1 MWVVNKKLTLKIFI
15 TDMPLFVT
23 MLKVSTLFFLL
34 ICIPAMGQE
43 YKVSG
48 HVKQTDGTEVAF
60 ANILLYKVSD
70 TSFFKGAASDEK
82 GFFSFDNIIHNQYLI
97 RASYIGSH
105 SSYKKVEVNSDLDI
119 GPLYIDDKGQEL
131 NEVVVVS
138 QKPSLEQ
145 KVDRLVFNIEN
156 TALSDSDLWDVLK
169 STPTVFVMNDE
180 ITVKGE
186 RGVQIMINDKK
197 VNLPP
202 EDILNL
208 LSGTSAKGV
217 QSIEVITTPPAKY
230 DAEGGTLI
238 NIKMK
243 KNLVAGYNG
252 SVYNRYS
259 QGVFPRQ
266 MLGTNHYFKG
276 KKLELSLNYSFTQSK
291 ILTNY
296 TDITNFIEE
305 GEITDT
311 WTSDLEVIYRSKR
324 HNTSAFLDYA
334 LNDNNNLS
342 FSAIATLTPSYLS
355 RDFSDTKIQDAN
367 GIDTSGFLTVNDAK
381 FESINAAFY
390 LDYKHKFNDQ
400 GSNLAVNL
408 HYTHYD
414 YDKDQELETDF
425 YDSNRAIVGENNF
438 NTFNRQHTHLYSVQS
453 DFVSPIGENANFET
467 GIKYALIDSES
478 YITQEGFDREQ
489 EGIEPTEDGL
499 FLYDEGIF
507 AGYASV
513 DAKWNKWSLKSG
525 LRAEYTETKGDYSH
539 TVDEIK
545 NHYLEFFPTVFLQY
559 NPNRKHRFGFN
570 YKRSI
575 IRPSY
580 SKINP
585 FQVFQS
591 NNSVVEGNV
600 NLKPSFKNS
609 VIFSYSYNKDYTFE
623 LFYRYHRDIM
633 RLLTFQDN
641 ESKLLRFITNNVD
654 RELAYGLDFIYRKDV
669 TRFWDTYF
677 LSSYFYGAERFT
689 DIQSQNKI
697 DQGLW
702 TLLLQFSNNLTF
714 LEDRSLTA
722 NIDFSYVSP
731 IIRGNSRQEFYN
743 EWGLTL
749 KKTVWGKKGTI
760 TMGVTDVF
768 RQFKLRNTRQ
778 YDNQF
783 NTSLYKPDAR
793 IFSLGFR
800 YNFGNMKIRDNY
812 KSKDTDERDR
822 L

>member
-1 MWVVNKKLTLKIFI
+1 
-15 TDMPLFVT
+15 MPLFVT

-34 ICIPAMGQE
+34 VCIPLVGQE

-48 HVKQTDGTEVAF
+48 HVKQTDGAELAF

-82 GFFSFDNIIHNQYLI
+82 GFFSFDNIIGNQYLV
-97 RASYIGSH
+97 RASYIGSY
-105 SSYKKVEVNSDLDI
+105 SNYKLVEVNSDLDI
-119 GPLYIDDKGQEL
+119 GPLFIDDKGQEL

-138 QKPSLEQ
+138 QKPTLEQ

-180 ITVKGE
+180 IKVKGE
-186 RGVQIMINDKK
+186 SGVQIMINDKK

-243 KNLVAGYNG
+243 KNLIAGYNG
-252 SVYNRYS
+252 AIYNRYS

-266 MLGTNHYFKG
+266 MLGTSHYFKG
-276 KKLELSLNYSFTQSK
+276 RRLEASFNYSFTQNK
-291 ILTNY
+291 FLTTY
-296 TDITNFIEE
+296 TDITNFIEDSQ
-305 GEITDT
+305 IIDI
-311 WTSDLEVIYRSKR
+311 WTSDLEVIYRSKK
-324 HNTSAFLDYA
+324 HNTSAFLDYVI
-334 LNDNNNLS
+334 NDNNTLS
-342 FSAIATLTPSYLS
+342 FSSIATFTPSYLT

-367 GIDTSGFLTVNDAK
+367 SSETSGFYTENNAK
-381 FESINAAFY
+381 FKSVNSAFY
-390 LDYKHKFNDQ
+390 LDYVHKFNDS
-400 GSNLAVNL
+400 GSRLGLNS
-408 HYTHYD
+408 HYTHYA
-414 YDKDQELETDF
+414 YDKNQALETDF
-425 YDSNRAIVGENNF
+425 YDGNGVTVGENDF
-438 NTFNRQHTHLYSVQS
+438 NTYNKQHTHLYSVQADYS
-453 DFVSPIGENANFET
+453 TPLGNNANFES

-478 YITQEGFDREQ
+478 YIAQEGFDRNQ
-489 EGIEPTEDGL
+489 EGIEPTEDGT
-499 FLYDEGIF
+499 FFYDEEIYS
-507 AGYASV
+507 GYASF
-513 DAKWNKWSLKSG
+513 DAKWNNWTMKSG
-525 LRAEYTETKGDYSH
+525 LRAEYTETKGDFSNS
-539 TVDEIK
+539 TDKIK
-545 NHYLEFFPTVFLQY
+545 NRYLELFPTLFFQY
-559 NPNRKHRFGFN
+559 NPNRKHRFGAS

-580 SKINP
+580 NKINP

-600 NLKPSFKNS
+600 NLQPSFKNS
-609 VIFSYSYNKDYTFE
+609 VILSYTYNKDYTFE
-623 LFYRYHRDIM
+623 LFYRYHRNII

-641 ESKLLRFITNNVD
+641 ESKFLRFISDNID
-654 RELAYGLDFIYRKDV
+654 RELAYGLDFIYRKDIAN
-669 TRFWDTYF
+669 FWDTYF
-677 LSSYFYGAERFT
+677 LSSYYYGTERFT
-689 DIQSQNKI
+689 DILSQQTL

-702 TLLLQFSNNLTF
+702 TLLLQFNNNFTM
-714 LEDRSLTA
+714 LEDKSLTA
-722 NIDFSYVSP
+722 SLNYTYVSP
-731 IIRGNSRQEFYN
+731 IVLGNSRQEYYN
-743 EWGLTL
+743 EWGISI
-749 KKTVWGKKGTI
+749 KKNIWGKKASV
-760 TMGVTDVF
+760 TMGLTDIF
-768 RQFKLRNTRQ
+768 KQFKLKNTRKYGNQ
-778 YDNQF
+778 DNISIYRP
-783 NTSLYKPDAR
+783 NGR
-793 IFSLGFR
+793 IFSVGFR

>member
-1 MWVVNKKLTLKIFI
+1 MWVVNNKLTLKIFI

-23 MLKVSTLFFLL
+23 MLKVWTLFLL
-34 ICIPAMGQE
+34 LFCIPVMGQE

-48 HVKQTDGTEVAF
+48 HVKQTDGAEVAF

-70 TSFFKGAASDEK
+70 TSFYKGAASDEK
-82 GFFSFDNIIHNQYLI
+82 GFFSFHNIILNQYLI

-105 SSYKKVEVNSDLDI
+105 SNYKLVEVNSDLDI

-138 QKPSLEQ
+138 QKPTLEQ

-180 ITVKGE
+180 IKVKGE
-186 RGVQIMINDKK
+186 SGVQIMINDKK

-243 KNLVAGYNG
+243 KNLIAGYNG
-252 SVYNRYS
+252 AVYNKYS
-259 QGVFPRQ
+259 QAVFPRQ
-266 MLGTNHYFKG
+266 MLGTSHFFKS
-276 KKLELSLNYSFTQSK
+276 KQLEASFNYSYTQNK
-291 ILTNY
+291 ILTNF
-296 TDITNFIEE
+296 TDITNFIED
-305 GEITDT
+305 GQIRDT
-311 WTSDLEVIYRSKR
+311 WTSDLEVIYRSKK

-334 LNDNNNLS
+334 FNDNNTIS
-342 FSAIATLTPSYLS
+342 FSSVATFTPSYLT
-355 RDFSDTKIQDAN
+355 RDLSDTQIMDADD
-367 GIDTSGFLTVNDAK
+367 GSTSGFYTLNDGK

-390 LDYKHKFNDQ
+390 LDYKHNFNDH
-400 GSNLAVNL
+400 GSNLAANL

-414 YDKDQELETDF
+414 YDKNQELETDF
-425 YDSNRAIVGENNF
+425 YDGNRAIVGENNF
-438 NTFNRQHTHLYSVQS
+438 NTFNQQHTHLYSAQT
-453 DFVSPIGENANFET
+453 DFISPIGETANFES

-478 YITQEGFDREQ
+478 YIVQEGFDRDQ
-489 EGIEPTEDGL
+489 EGIESTEEGT
-499 FLYDEGIF
+499 FFYDEEIF
-507 AGYASV
+507 AGYASF
-513 DAKWNKWSLKSG
+513 DAKWNNWTLKSG
-525 LRAEYTETKGDYSH
+525 LRAEYTNTKGDFSLS
-539 TVDEIK
+539 TDKIK
-545 NHYLEFFPTVFLQY
+545 NHYLELFPTLFLQF
-559 NPNRKHRFGFN
+559 NPNVKHRFGAS

-580 SKINP
+580 NKINP

-600 NLKPSFKNS
+600 NLQPSFKNS
-609 VIFSYSYNKDYTFE
+609 VILSYTYDRDYTLE
-623 LFYRYHRDIM
+623 LFYRYHRNIM

-641 ESKLLRFITNNVD
+641 ESNLLRFITDNVD
-654 RELAYGLDFIYRKDV
+654 RELAYGVDFIYRNEISNS
-669 TRFWDTYF
+669 WDTYF
-677 LSSYFYGAERFT
+677 LSSYYYGAERFT
-689 DIQSQNKI
+689 DILSQQSL
-697 DQGLW
+697 DQGQW
-702 TLLLQFSNNLTF
+702 TLLIQLNNNFTL

-722 NIDFSYVSP
+722 SLNYSYVSP
-731 IIRGNSRQEFYN
+731 IVIGNSRQEYYN
-743 EWGLTL
+743 EWGISL
-749 KKTVWGKKGTI
+749 KKNIWGKKGTI
-760 TMGVTDVF
+760 TMGLTDVLK
-768 RQFKLRNTRQ
+768 QFKLTNTRK
-778 YDNQF
+778 YGNQD
-783 NTSLYKPDAR
+783 NTSIYKPDGR
-793 IFSLGFR
+793 VFSLGFR

>member
-1 MWVVNKKLTLKIFI
+1 MWIVNKKLTLTIFI

-34 ICIPAMGQE
+34 IWMPAMGQE

-48 HVKQTDGTEVAF
+48 HVKQSDGTEVAF
-60 ANILLYKVSD
+60 ANILLYKVAD

-82 GFFSFDNIIHNQYLI
+82 GFFSFDNIIRNQYLI

-105 SSYKKVEVNSDLDI
+105 SSYKMIEVNSELDI
-119 GPLYIDDKGQEL
+119 GPLYIDDKGQAL

-145 KVDRLVFNIEN
+145 KVDRLVFNIEH

-186 RGVQIMINDKK
+186 KGVQIMINDKK

-266 MLGTNHYFKG
+266 MIGTNHYFKG
-276 KKLELSLNYSFTQSK
+276 KKLELSVNYSFAQNK

-296 TDITNFIEE
+296 TDITNFIEA
-305 GEITDT
+305 GQITDT
-311 WTSDLEVIYRSKR
+311 WTSDLEAIYRSKK

-334 LNDNNNLS
+334 INDNNNLS
-342 FSAIATLTPSYLS
+342 FSALATLTPSYLS
-355 RDFSDTKIQDAN
+355 RDFSDTKIQDADGGN
-367 GIDTSGFLTVNDAK
+367 TTGFLTLNDAN
-381 FESINAAFY
+381 FESINSALY

-425 YDSNRAIVGENNF
+425 YDSNRTIVGQNNF
-438 NTFNRQHTHLYSVQS
+438 NTFNRQHTDLYSVQS
-453 DFVSPIGENANFET
+453 DFVSPVGENANFET
-467 GIKYALIDSES
+467 GIKYAIIDSES

-499 FLYDEGIF
+499 FLYDEEIF
-507 AGYASV
+507 AGYASF
-513 DAKWNKWSLKSG
+513 DANWNKWSLKSG

-539 TVDEIK
+539 TLDKIK
-545 NHYLEFFPTVFLQY
+545 NHYLEFFPTAFLQF

-591 NNSVVEGNV
+591 NNSVIEGNV

-609 VIFSYSYNKDYTFE
+609 VIFSYSYNQDYTFE
-623 LFYRYHRDIM
+623 LFYRYHKDIM

-654 RELAYGLDFIYRKDV
+654 RELAYGLDFIYRKNI

-731 IIRGNSRQEFYN
+731 VITGNSRQEFYN
-743 EWGLTL
+743 EWGITL
-749 KKTVWGKKGTI
+749 KKNVWGKKGTV
-760 TMGVTDVF
+760 TMGVTDIF
-768 RQFKLRNTRQ
+768 RQFKLRNTRK

-783 NTSLYKPDAR
+783 NISIYKPDAR

>member
-1 MWVVNKKLTLKIFI
+1 MWVVNKKLTLNFFI

-23 MLKVSTLFFLL
+23 MLKVSPLFFLL
-34 ICIPAMGQE
+34 VCIPLVGQE

-48 HVKQTDGTEVAF
+48 HVKQTDGTELAF

-82 GFFSFDNIIHNQYLI
+82 GFFSFDDIIGNQYLM
-97 RASYIGSH
+97 RASYIGSY
-105 SSYKKVEVNSDLDI
+105 SNYKLVEVNSDLDI
-119 GPLYIDDKGQEL
+119 GTLFIDDKGQEL

-138 QKPSLEQ
+138 QKPTLEQ

-180 ITVKGE
+180 IKVKGE
-186 RGVQIMINDKK
+186 SGVQIMINDKK

-243 KNLVAGYNG
+243 KNLIAGYNG
-252 SVYNRYS
+252 AIYNKYS
-259 QGVFPRQ
+259 QAVFPRQ
-266 MLGTNHYFKG
+266 MFGTGHFFKS
-276 KKLELSLNYSFTQSK
+276 KLLEASFNYSYSQNK

-311 WTSDLEVIYRSKR
+311 WTSDLEVIYRSKK

-334 LNDNNNLS
+334 INDNNNLS
-342 FSAIATLTPSYLS
+342 FSALATLTPSYLS

-367 GIDTSGFLTVNDAK
+367 GSNTSGFLTLNDAK

-438 NTFNRQHTHLYSVQS
+438 NTFNHQHTHLYSVQS
-453 DFVSPIGENANFET
+453 DFVSPLGESANFET

-489 EGIEPTEDGL
+489 DGIEPTEDGL
-499 FLYDEGIF
+499 FFYDEGIL

-513 DAKWNKWSLKSG
+513 DGKWNKWSLKSG

-539 TVDEIK
+539 TEEKIK
-545 NHYLEFFPTVFLQY
+545 NHYLEFFPTLFLQF

-731 IIRGNSRQEFYN
+731 VITGNSRQEFYN

-749 KKTVWGKKGTI
+749 KKNVWGKKGTI

-768 RQFKLRNTRQ
+768 RQFKLRNTRK

-783 NTSLYKPDAR
+783 NTSIYKPDAR

-800 YNFGNMKIRDNY
+800 YNFGNLKIRDNY